1 VKRDD
6 NSVLATVTSVLVVF
20 GALLGFCAFFTV
32 FLIVPFVIFLI
43 GLFALVYFEQKQ
55 KAAKKKKSSALPPDA
70 TSGVTS

>member
-6 NSVLATVTSVLVVF
+6 NSAMATVTSLFVVL

-43 GLFALVYFEQKQ
+43 GLFALVYYEQKQ
-55 KAAKKKKSSALPPDA
+55 KAAKRKKSSALPPGA
-70 TSGVTS
+70 TS